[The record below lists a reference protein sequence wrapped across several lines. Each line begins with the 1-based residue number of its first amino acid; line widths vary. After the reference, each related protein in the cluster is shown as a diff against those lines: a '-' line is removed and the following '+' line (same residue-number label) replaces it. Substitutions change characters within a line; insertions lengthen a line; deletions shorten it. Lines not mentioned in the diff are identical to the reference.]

1 MRNRVMYM
9 AAVAVCALGM
19 AACSGGKQDGISAQG
34 QAAAEGSGGQAQ
46 AGDGNGQGRTEG
58 QKDTESGKQQ
68 QGAGKGEPGSGEEGT
83 QDGQSL
89 GAPGDGKPDDSMA
102 DSTADAAGG
111 STAGS
116 AADAAGGS
124 VAGSEANAAG
134 GSVAGSED
142 NAADGNTA
150 DSTSGS
156 AANAADGSTS
166 ENTEGSMADNTGDGL
181 AGSMEKGTEGRPGG
195 TEENTGNPAGGDAKS
210 PAGGP
215 GSDVDGNLYVRMD
228 EAAEEYKAE
237 DGTVLLTVE
246 KVLPVVVISDN
257 EKAADKINTYI
268 REKGF
273 FGEESLL
280 FDMSEKDTLEMA
292 ELRYEEGGGDSWV
305 GEYSL
310 SAGYIV
316 TRMDERVISFDA
328 GAYYFLGG
336 AHPNTIEAGI
346 TFDTQTGKR
355 LMLADVVKD
364 KEEAAAAVKEF
375 LLAET
380 GKEEYQGV
388 LFGDYETYL
397 DDLFSETTWYLGEDG
412 FHIIANTYSI
422 APYVAGSFD
431 FVIPY
436 GQADFLK
443 EEYR

>member
-9 AAVAVCALGM
+9 TALAVCTLGM
-19 AACSGGKQDGISAQG
+19 AACSGGKQDGMSAQG

-58 QKDTESGKQQ
+58 QQDTESGKQQ

-89 GAPGDGKPDDSMA
+89 GAPGDGKPDGSMA

-124 VAGSEANAAG
+124 VAGSEANAAD
-134 GSVAGSED
+134 GSV
-142 NAADGNTA
+142 ADGNTA

-156 AANAADGSTS
+156 AANTADGSTS